1 MSGIPGQNA
10 VNFPT
15 VDDVDRGFGQASRRT
30 DFFCLGRVLGCA
42 EKFGN
47 FAFGIGEGC
56 GYGMAPVKN
65 ERRFAAAGTEN
76 FLDIFFSLLNDFAQR
91 TDRFVSK
98 PFGFGGRQF
107 IAP

>member
-1 MSGIPGQNA
+1 MNGIPGQNA

-30 DFFCLGRVLGCA
+30 DFFCLGRVLGRA
-42 EKFGN
+42 EQFGN

-65 ERRFAAAGTEN
+65 ERRFW
-76 FLDIFFSLLNDFAQR
+76 LLSVLRIF
-91 TDRFVSK
+91 
-98 PFGFGGRQF
+98 
-107 IAP
+107 